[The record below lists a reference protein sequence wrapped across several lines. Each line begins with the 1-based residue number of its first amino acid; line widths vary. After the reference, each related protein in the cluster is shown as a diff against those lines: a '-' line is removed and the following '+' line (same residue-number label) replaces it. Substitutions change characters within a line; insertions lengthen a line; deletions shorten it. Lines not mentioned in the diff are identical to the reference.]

1 MIHFPLPDLL
11 TSMITLG
18 KIWRCCLRTAGR
30 SIVVATLARAWNHR
44 LATVATLLYALVLIC
59 LDCFVCQ
66 STVAFQ
72 RNRRNNNAKGVSAER
87 VRQSVDQGVTYLKDK
102 RRNGSWSEYRSPGD
116 VSALVTL
123 ALLNAGETPDDEK
136 MALSL
141 QYLADKM
148 PRGSLT
154 TYSASL
160 KVMALAAADPKG
172 KKHLREIEETVDWL
186 LDNQVRDGGW
196 SYMDR
201 GGTGDSS
208 NTQFAILALHA
219 AVQMGIEVPQRTWEK
234 AGKYWFK
241 CYNRGG
247 GFRYRIGAG
256 ENPSMS
262 CAGISSWVIIQEN
275 LADFGDL
282 VNGDRA
288 VGCGSPSQ
296 MEPVDRTIEK
306 LARNFGVAGGGYYY
320 LYALE
325 RAGRLSGQRFF
336 GLHDWYRSGSG
347 YLVGRQN
354 KLTGAWRGSKFA
366 EDDPNIA
373 TAMALL
379 FLAKGK
385 RPVALAK
392 YEYGEKDQWDNHP
405 KGVHYLTR
413 ELESQWD
420 TKLNWQT
427 VRSKDASV
435 DDLLE
440 SPVLFISGREP
451 FSLDRQQKEN
461 LRKYVDNGGFIFAEA
476 CEGEGCGS
484 AAGFDRSFRELMA
497 EIFPES
503 DLDVLAPDHQ
513 LWSAYFP
520 ITPSEERPLLGLQA
534 CCRTSVVYCT
544 RNLSSYWNLNRPGLE
559 PFVRKQRRPKL
570 KERVDYCSQLG
581 VNVVA
586 YATGRQL
593 RERGDTPTVKAKT
606 AKSVL
611 ANRSFSVGTLN
622 HSGGSDEAPN
632 ALKNIMLQVEAS
644 GLDVNLK
651 KNLVDADHKQMRDF
665 PILFMHGRAGFE
677 FTAEQRQAVKAHLES
692 GGFIFANSICS
703 NQAFTDSFRKE
714 MKQIT
719 DIAPA
724 PISAAD
730 PIWTSEF
737 NGKPVREVMLRKRDP
752 AVQGGFRKSTGPPQL
767 EGIEFEGRYAVV
779 FSPWDLSCALENL
792 TVSQCTG
799 YTRKDAERIGFNVL
813 LYAQRVD

>member
-1 MIHFPLPDLL
+1 MINFRK
-11 TSMITLG
+11 TGRRRIG
-18 KIWRCCLRTAGR
+18 KPPFCMLVGCLF
-30 SIVVATLARAWNHR
+30 V
-44 LATVATLLYALVLIC
+44 LATCYVEWF
-59 LDCFVCQ
+59 DCQ
-66 STVAFQ
+66 SAAAFQ
-72 RNRRNNNAKGVSAER
+72 RKVRNRNDKGVSAER
-87 VRQSVDQGVTYLKDK
+87 VRQSVKQGVAYLKDK
-102 RRNGSWSEYRSPGD
+102 RRNGSWNDYRSSGD
-116 VSALVTL
+116 VTALVTL
-123 ALLNAGETPDDEK
+123 ALLNAGESPDDEK

-141 QYLADKM
+141 QYIAERM
-148 PRGSLT
+148 PVHSLS

-172 KKHLREIEETVDWL
+172 KRYKRDVDDAVEWL
-186 LDNQVRDGGW
+186 LDNQVKDGGW
-196 SYMDR
+196 SYMDQ
-201 GGTGDSS
+201 GGAGDSS
-208 NTQFAILALHA
+208 NSQFAILALHA
-219 AVQMGIEVPQRTWEK
+219 AVQMGIEVPQQTWKK
-234 AGKYWFK
+234 AEKYWMK
-241 CYNRGG
+241 CYLQGG
-247 GFRYRIGAG
+247 GFRYRIGG
-256 ENPSMS
+256 QGNESMS

-275 LADFGDL
+275 LAEFERL

-288 VGCGSPSQ
+288 DSCGKQ
-296 MEPVDRTIEK
+296 ENMEPVEITVNK
-306 LARNFGVAGGGYYY
+306 LARNFGVQGGGYYY

-336 GLHDWYRSGSG
+336 GVHDWYRSGSG
-347 YLVGRQN
+347 HLVNRQN
-354 KLTGAWRGSKFA
+354 KLTGIWKGSTFA
-366 EDDPNIA
+366 EDNPNIA

-392 YEYGEKDQWDNHP
+392 YEYGKNDQWDNHP

-427 VRSKDASV
+427 VRSKEASV

-440 SPVLFISGREP
+440 SPVLFISGRKS
-451 FSLDRQQKEN
+451 FTLNRQQKEN
-461 LRKYVDNGGFIFAEA
+461 LRKYVDNGGFILAEA
-476 CEGEGCGS
+476 CQGEGCGDAS
-484 AAGFDRSFRELMA
+484 GFDQSFRELMA

-513 LWSAYFP
+513 LWSSHFS
-520 ITPSEERPLLGLQA
+520 ITPNEERPLLGLQA
-534 CCRTSVVYCT
+534 CCRTSVLYCT

-559 PFVRKQRRPKL
+559 PFVRKRKALKL
-570 KERVDYCSQLG
+570 KERVDYCCQLG

-586 YATGRQL
+586 YVTGRQL
-593 RERGDTPTVKAKT
+593 RERGDTPTVKAQA

-611 ANRSFSVGTLN
+611 ANRSISVGTLS

-632 ALKNIMLQVEAS
+632 ALKNIMLQMEAS

-665 PILFMHGRAGFE
+665 PVLFMHGRAGFE
-677 FTAEQRQAVKAHLES
+677 FSDEQRKSIKGHLES

-703 NQAFTDSFRKE
+703 NEAFTESFRSE
-714 MKQIT
+714 MAEIT
-719 DIAPA
+719 GVAPA
-724 PISAAD
+724 PIPANHA
-730 PIWTSEF
+730 IWTREF
-737 NGKPVREVMLRKRDP
+737 NGKRIDQVMLRKRDP
-752 AVQGGFRKSTGPPQL
+752 AVKGGFAEVLGPPQL
-767 EGIEFEGRYAVV
+767 EGIEFEGRFAVV

-799 YTRKDAERIGFNVL
+799 YTRQDAERIGFNVL